1 MEPRQKDELNRLIAR
16 LESPLQE
23 RDAPAIEKQVRE
35 LLFALEALDHQEAP
49 RREQALRRL
58 AKSLLELCNRDES
71 EQNPYRDELKDM
83 GDRILNETDIET
95 LTRYRDQI
103 VDIVVKC
110 DQFERDAQEKWIAQ
124 IRELVSQAL
133 QLLRDPENE
142 HQELNEQVDEMVR
155 LLENNI
161 DYYTLTHI
169 NRKLKY
175 LLDDYHGL
183 LAQGRRERQE
193 LLQIISALAEALQS
207 FQVGSHQ
214 FTTDINHFLDELK
227 NAKDLKDIHHLRESL
242 IQETRKAL
250 EQAQKSTTDSQDLH
264 RRLLESQ
271 SRILVLEDELNALR
285 RKLAEAIKA
294 QDLDHLTGLPNRRAF
309 DRQIL
314 LAMETFMRYKQ
325 PVALAIIDLDHFK
338 RVNDAH
344 GHPVGDAILKE
355 VSSRLRNMLRKIDF
369 LARYGGEEFA
379 GVFPN
384 TTARGAFCVMERIRK
399 SIARTPF
406 VVDALKIPIT
416 ISIGICEIE
425 PQMEAADWI
434 EQADQALYAAKRNG
448 RNQVIV
454 AGLHS
459 NEPDVSSSAS

>member
-1 MEPRQKDELNRLIAR
+1 
-16 LESPLQE
+16 
-23 RDAPAIEKQVRE
+23 
-35 LLFALEALDHQEAP
+35 
-49 RREQALRRL
+49 
-58 AKSLLELCNRDES
+58 
-71 EQNPYRDELKDM
+71 
-83 GDRILNETDIET
+83 
-95 LTRYRDQI
+95 
-103 VDIVVKC
+103 
-110 DQFERDAQEKWIAQ
+110 
-124 IRELVSQAL
+124 
-133 QLLRDPENE
+133 
-142 HQELNEQVDEMVR
+142 
-155 LLENNI
+155 
-161 DYYTLTHI
+161 
-169 NRKLKY
+169 
-175 LLDDYHGL
+175 
-183 LAQGRRERQE
+183 
-193 LLQIISALAEALQS
+193 
-207 FQVGSHQ
+207 
-214 FTTDINHFLDELK
+214 
-227 NAKDLKDIHHLRESL
+227 
-242 IQETRKAL
+242 
-250 EQAQKSTTDSQDLH
+250 
-264 RRLLESQ
+264 
-271 SRILVLEDELNALR
+271 
-285 RKLAEAIKA
+285 
-294 QDLDHLTGLPNRRAF
+294 TGLPNRRAF

-399 SIARTPF
+399 SIARAPF
-406 VVDALKIPIT
+406 EVDALKIPIT